1 MIEIEKLHKECKT
14 LLNYE
19 GFEKYYL
26 DNKYNNDK
34 YSWIYGKQQ
43 WLFRF
48 ENNYGASV
56 IKHWGS
62 YGFEDDLFELAVI
75 KFNNHY
81 KKLYG
86 NDFELVY
93 DTPITNDVIGH
104 LTNNDVLRYLHK
116 IQRLDEHGR

>member
-1 MIEIEKLHKECKT
+1 MIEIEKLCKECKT
-14 LLNYE
+14 PLNYE

-26 DNKYNNDK
+26 DNKYNNNEKD
-34 YSWIYGKQQ
+34 SWINGKQQ

-62 YGFEDDLFELAVI
+62 YGFEDDLFELAVAYFDGDDWI
-75 KFNNHY
+75 ITYN
-81 KKLYG
+81 
-86 NDFELVY
+86 
-93 DTPITNDVIGH
+93 TPITNDVIGH
-104 LTNNDVLRYLHK
+104 LTNNDVLGYLHK